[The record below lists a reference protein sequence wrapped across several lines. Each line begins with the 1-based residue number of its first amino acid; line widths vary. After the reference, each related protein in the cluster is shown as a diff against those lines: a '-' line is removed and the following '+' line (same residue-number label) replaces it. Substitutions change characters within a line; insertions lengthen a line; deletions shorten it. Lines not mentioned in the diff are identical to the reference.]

1 MKRRQFA
8 RLLGISVAVQARSVL
23 AQGNL
28 PLVAV
33 VVPGSSTQAS
43 DRIDALRTGLREAGL
58 IEGVNYRLAVRYG
71 DGVMDRLPGLILELG
86 TLKPSVIVSA
96 GIASLVK
103 KLLPET
109 PHVFTAIAA
118 DPVKLGLIDS
128 YAHPGG
134 NVTGNVMSP
143 GGGDGSMT
151 QKRIDLFRQLVPNF
165 KRLGFIGTK
174 TTRLGAEEFDAL
186 RSLAGR
192 MGFELVHHP
201 IETIEG
207 IEAAV
212 TATVQDGAD
221 ALYVSGEPL
230 LIANL
235 ARTANTIAASGKAAV
250 GPYPDFGRA
259 GFLMSYSVDVSDGF
273 RHAGTYVGR
282 ILRGEKPGNLPI
294 EQASKFTL
302 IVNSGTAKRLGVT
315 VPPTLLADEVIE

>member
-1 MKRRQFA
+1 MWVTIQAGPAFA
-8 RLLGISVAVQARSVL
+8 QSQ
-23 AQGNL
+23 L

-33 VVPGSSTQAS
+33 VVPGSATQAS
-43 DRIDALRTGLREAGL
+43 DRIDALRAGLRDAGL
-58 IEGVNYRLAVRYG
+58 VEGVNYTLTVRFAG
-71 DGVMDRLPGLILELG
+71 GAIDRVPGLILELG
-86 TLKPSVIVSA
+86 ALKPRVIVSA
-96 GIASLVK
+96 GLAASVK

-109 PHVFTAIAA
+109 PHVFTSIAA
-118 DPVKLGLIDS
+118 DPIKLGLIDS

-134 NVTGNVMSP
+134 NATGNVMSP

-174 TTRLGAEEFDAL
+174 TNLLVVEELDAL
-186 RSLAGR
+186 ASLAAC

-201 IETIEG
+201 IQTIED
-207 IEAAV
+207 IEPAV

-230 LIANL
+230 LIGNL
-235 ARTANTIAASGKAAV
+235 ARTARAIAMSGKAAV

-259 GFLMSYSVDVSDGF
+259 GVLMSYSVDVRDGF
-273 RHAGTYVGR
+273 RRAGIYVAK
-282 ILRGEKPGNLPI
+282 ILRGEKPGDLPI

-302 IVNSGTAKRLGVT
+302 VVNTTTAKRLGIT
-315 VPPTLLADEVIE
+315 VPTTFLADEVIE